1 MRKWRRT
8 FQEETFSQRRFCA
21 IRLYRDIPDRDSQ
34 EERGRFMNG
43 SKENLLEMH
52 HITKRFAKVVAN
64 DDVSLEIRKG
74 EIHALLGENGAGK
87 STLMNML
94 YGLLKRDEGTIIWKG
109 KEVTVHSPAEAI
121 ELGIGMIHQHFQL
134 VEKFTVLEN
143 IILGRKEG
151 KFIELPLDEA
161 EKRVLSLS
169 KEYGLDIKTRAVIE
183 NLAVGEQQKVEIV
196 KALYRG
202 SDLLIM
208 DEPTAVLTPQEVTKL
223 FEILNRLRREGKS
236 IIFISHKLP
245 EVLELCDRISI
256 MRDGKMIRTL
266 DNTPDLDSRQ
276 LAAYMVGRDINL
288 QVEKSKC
295 EPGEVVLKLEHV
307 CADPVFESS
316 GVKDISLE
324 LRRGEILGMAGVD
337 GNGQEDLSELIMG
350 LRRLTSGKITVLGK
364 DVSRYNTKK
373 MRKMPIGYIPAD
385 RNHAALVLDFSLQQN
400 VALNHPDQPPYGN
413 RWVMNHRK
421 ITQVTEEKLR
431 QFHVAASGPAEQ
443 ARNLSG
449 GNQQKVVL
457 AREVGEK
464 VDLIVA
470 VYPTRGLDIDATHFV
485 FDTMLKARDEG
496 AAVLYISTE
505 LEEILS
511 ISDRIG
517 VLYEGTLM
525 GIIPGEG
532 AQVEKIGLMMAGEQV
547 TE

>member
-1 MRKWRRT
+1 MESGREELLKMR
-8 FQEETFSQRRFCA
+8 
-21 IRLYRDIPDRDSQ
+21 
-34 EERGRFMNG
+34 
-43 SKENLLEMH
+43 H
-52 HITKRFAKVVAN
+52 VTKRFAKVLAN
-64 DDVSLEIRKG
+64 DDVSLDVCRG

-94 YGLLKRDEGTIIWKG
+94 YGLLKRDEGTITWKG
-109 KEVTVHSPAEAI
+109 KEVNVHSPAEAI

-161 EKRVLSLS
+161 EKRIQKLSQ
-169 KEYGLDIKTRAVIE
+169 EYGLDIKTRAVVE

-223 FEILNRLRREGKS
+223 FEILNRLRAEGKS

-266 DNTPDLDSRQ
+266 DNTPDLDSEQ
-276 LAAYMVGRDINL
+276 LAAYMVGRDIDL
-288 QVEKSKC
+288 EVEKTEC
-295 EPGEVVLKLEHV
+295 RPGEVILKLEDV
-307 CADPVFESS
+307 CADPVCESS
-316 GVKDISLE
+316 GVHHVSFE

-350 LRRLTSGKITVLGK
+350 LRKLTSGKITVLGQ
-364 DVSRYNTKK
+364 DVSSYSTKK
-373 MRKMPIGYIPAD
+373 MRNLPIGYIPAD

-400 VALNHPDQPPYGN
+400 VALNHPDQSPYGN
-413 RWVMNHRK
+413 RWKMNNRK
-421 ITQVTEEKLR
+421 ITQITEEKLK
-431 QFHVAASGPAEQ
+431 QFNVSASGPGEL

-464 VDLIVA
+464 VDLIIA

-511 ISDRIG
+511 LSDRIG
-517 VLYEGTLM
+517 VLYEGRLM

-532 AQVEKIGLMMAGEQV
+532 AEVEKIGLMMAGEQV
-547 TE
+547 TK

>member
-1 MRKWRRT
+1 
-8 FQEETFSQRRFCA
+8 
-21 IRLYRDIPDRDSQ
+21 
-34 EERGRFMNG
+34 
-43 SKENLLEMH
+43 
-52 HITKRFAKVVAN
+52 
-64 DDVSLEIRKG
+64 
-74 EIHALLGENGAGK
+74 
-87 STLMNML
+87 
-94 YGLLKRDEGTIIWKG
+94 
-109 KEVTVHSPAEAI
+109 
-121 ELGIGMIHQHFQL
+121 
-134 VEKFTVLEN
+134 
-143 IILGRKEG
+143 
-151 KFIELPLDEA
+151 
-161 EKRVLSLS
+161 
-169 KEYGLDIKTRAVIE
+169 
-183 NLAVGEQQKVEIV
+183 
-196 KALYRG
+196 
-202 SDLLIM
+202 M

-324 LRRGEILGMAGVD
+324 LRRGEILGIAGVD

-364 DVSRYNTKK
+364 DVSKYNTKK

-464 VDLIVA
+464 VDLIIA

-511 ISDRIG
+511 VSDRIG

-547 TE
+547 AE

>member
-1 MRKWRRT
+1 
-8 FQEETFSQRRFCA
+8 
-21 IRLYRDIPDRDSQ
+21 
-34 EERGRFMNG
+34 MNG

-52 HITKRFAKVVAN
+52 HITKRFAKIVAN

-236 IIFISHKLP
+236 IFYSLADEH
-245 EVLELCDRISI
+245 V
-256 MRDGKMIRTL
+256 RTII
-266 DNTPDLDSRQ
+266 DQ
-276 LAAYMVGRDINL
+276 GRDHI
-288 QVEKSKC
+288 E
-295 EPGEVVLKLEHV
+295 
-307 CADPVFESS
+307 
-316 GVKDISLE
+316 
-324 LRRGEILGMAGVD
+324 
-337 GNGQEDLSELIMG
+337 ED
-350 LRRLTSGKITVLGK
+350 
-364 DVSRYNTKK
+364 
-373 MRKMPIGYIPAD
+373 
-385 RNHAALVLDFSLQQN
+385 
-400 VALNHPDQPPYGN
+400 
-413 RWVMNHRK
+413 
-421 ITQVTEEKLR
+421 
-431 QFHVAASGPAEQ
+431 
-443 ARNLSG
+443 
-449 GNQQKVVL
+449 
-457 AREVGEK
+457 
-464 VDLIVA
+464 
-470 VYPTRGLDIDATHFV
+470 
-485 FDTMLKARDEG
+485 
-496 AAVLYISTE
+496 
-505 LEEILS
+505 
-511 ISDRIG
+511 
-517 VLYEGTLM
+517 
-525 GIIPGEG
+525 
-532 AQVEKIGLMMAGEQV
+532 
-547 TE
+547 

>member
-1 MRKWRRT
+1 MDGKS
-8 FQEETFSQRRFCA
+8 E
-21 IRLYRDIPDRDSQ
+21 
-34 EERGRFMNG
+34 M
-43 SKENLLEMH
+43 LLKIQ

-94 YGLLKRDEGTIIWKG
+94 YGLLKKDEGSIVWKG
-109 KEVTVHSPAEAI
+109 SEVTIQSPAEAI

-151 KFIELPLDEA
+151 KFIELPLEEA
-161 EKRVLSLS
+161 EKKVLSLS
-169 KEYGLDIKTRAVIE
+169 QEYGLDIKTKAVIE

-208 DEPTAVLTPQEVTKL
+208 DEPTAVLTPQEVTRL
-223 FEILNRLRREGKS
+223 FGILNRLREEGKS

-256 MRDGKMIRTL
+256 MRDGRMIRTL

-276 LAAYMVGRDINL
+276 LASYMVGRDISL
-288 QVEKSKC
+288 QVDKKESV
-295 EPGEVVLKLEHV
+295 PGETVLKLENV

-316 GVKDISLE
+316 GVHDISFE
-324 LRRGEILGMAGVD
+324 LRRGEILGLAGVD

-350 LRRLTSGKITVLGK
+350 LRRLTGGKMTILGQ
-364 DVSRYNTKK
+364 DVSGYNTRK
-373 MRKMPIGYIPAD
+373 MRNLPIGYIPAD

-400 VALNHPDQPPYGN
+400 VALNHPDRSPYGSK
-413 RWVMNHRK
+413 WKMNHRK
-421 ITQVTEEKLR
+421 IAQITEEKLQ
-431 QFHVAASGPAEQ
+431 QFRVAASGPGEL

-457 AREVGEK
+457 SREVGEK

-517 VLYEGTLM
+517 VLYEGRLM
-525 GIIPGEG
+525 DIMPGED
-532 AQVEKIGLMMAGEQV
+532 AKVEKIGLLMAGEQV
-547 TE
+547 AG

>member
-1 MRKWRRT
+1 M
-8 FQEETFSQRRFCA
+8 
-21 IRLYRDIPDRDSQ
+21 D
-34 EERGRFMNG
+34 G

-52 HITKRFAKVVAN
+52 HITKRFAKIVAN

-324 LRRGEILGMAGVD
+324 LRRGEILGIAGVD

-350 LRRLTSGKITVLGK
+350 LRRLTSGKFTVLGK
-364 DVSRYNTKK
+364 DVSKYNTKK

-464 VDLIVA
+464 VDLIIA

-511 ISDRIG
+511 VSDRIG

-547 TE
+547 AE

>member
-1 MRKWRRT
+1 
-8 FQEETFSQRRFCA
+8 
-21 IRLYRDIPDRDSQ
+21 
-34 EERGRFMNG
+34 MNG

-52 HITKRFAKVVAN
+52 HITKRFAKIVAN

-245 EVLELCDRISI
+245 EVLELCDQISI

-324 LRRGEILGMAGVD
+324 LRRGEILGIAGVD
-337 GNGQEDLSELIMG
+337 GNGQEDLS
-350 LRRLTSGKITVLGK
+350 
-364 DVSRYNTKK
+364 
-373 MRKMPIGYIPAD
+373 
-385 RNHAALVLDFSLQQN
+385 
-400 VALNHPDQPPYGN
+400 
-413 RWVMNHRK
+413 
-421 ITQVTEEKLR
+421 
-431 QFHVAASGPAEQ
+431 
-443 ARNLSG
+443 
-449 GNQQKVVL
+449 
-457 AREVGEK
+457 
-464 VDLIVA
+464 
-470 VYPTRGLDIDATHFV
+470 
-485 FDTMLKARDEG
+485 
-496 AAVLYISTE
+496 
-505 LEEILS
+505 
-511 ISDRIG
+511 
-517 VLYEGTLM
+517 
-525 GIIPGEG
+525 
-532 AQVEKIGLMMAGEQV
+532 
-547 TE
+547 

>member
-1 MRKWRRT
+1 M
-8 FQEETFSQRRFCA
+8 S
-21 IRLYRDIPDRDSQ
+21 D
-34 EERGRFMNG
+34 

-64 DDVSLEIRKG
+64 EDVSLEVRKG

-94 YGLLKRDEGTIIWKG
+94 YGLLKKDEGTIIWKG
-109 KEVTVHSPAEAI
+109 KEVAVHSPAEAI

-161 EKRVLSLS
+161 EKRVLKLS
-169 KEYGLDIKTRAVIE
+169 KEYGLDIKTRAVVE

-202 SDLLIM
+202 SELLIM

-223 FEILNRLRREGKS
+223 FEVLNRLRREGKS

-276 LAAYMVGRDINL
+276 LAAYMVGRDIDL
-288 QVEKSKC
+288 QVEKTEC
-295 EPGEVVLKLEHV
+295 HPGEVVLKLENV
-307 CADPVFESS
+307 CANPVYESS
-316 GVKDISLE
+316 GVKNISLE
-324 LRRGEILGMAGVD
+324 LHRGEILGIAGVD

-350 LRRLTSGKITVLGK
+350 LRKLTSGKITVLGQ
-364 DVSRYNTKK
+364 DVSNYNTRK
-373 MRKMPIGYIPAD
+373 MRSLPIGYIPAD

-400 VALNHPDQPPYGN
+400 VALNHPDKPPYGSKWKIN
-413 RWVMNHRK
+413 NRK
-421 ITQVTEEKLR
+421 ITQITEQKLK
-431 QFHVAASGPAEQ
+431 QFNVSASGPGEL

-457 AREVGEK
+457 SREVGEK
-464 VDLIVA
+464 VDLIIA

-505 LEEILS
+505 LEEIMSL
-511 ISDRIG
+511 SDRIG
-517 VLYEGTLM
+517 VLYEGSLV
-525 GIIPGEG
+525 GVIPGEG
-532 AQVEKIGLMMAGEQV
+532 AEVEKIGLMMAGEQV